1 MTDYRIDYDTDVAA
15 WSEPQAELLRRRAA
29 GKRVNEAEFDWTNIA
44 AEIHDVG
51 AAERYRLAQRIGT
64 VLEHLVRL
72 SASPA
77 ADLRNGW
84 KATIRNARRDMAR
97 TLKDSPSLSREV
109 AAMVAEE
116 TPGAREDA
124 AASLAGHGE
133 TPLVDIAAL
142 TFTEDQMIGPG
153 LP

>member
-1 MTDYRIDYDTDVAA
+1 MSDYRNSYEADVAA
-15 WSEPQAELLRRRAA
+15 WSEHQAQLLRRAAA
-29 GKRVNEAEFDWTNIA
+29 GERVNDQLDWANIA
-44 AEIHDVG
+44 AEIQDVG

-77 ADLRNGW
+77 ADPRNGW
-84 KATIRNARRDMAR
+84 EAAIRNARRDMAR
-97 TLKDSPSLSREV
+97 TLKDSPSLSHEV
-109 AAMVAEE
+109 AVMVAEE

-124 AASLAGHGE
+124 AASLADHGE

-142 TFTEDQMIGPG
+142 TFTEDQVLGPW